1 MNGGEKKEKSGEG
14 NTNNDEE
21 DEEEEEE
28 EKTTTD
34 LDFQRRNVGDLT
46 SRELEKKYDH
56 FYVVA
61 QSIAIRVGVM
71 DLTEQKIKKE
81 METETRRPSFV
92 SMFVP
97 PSALKKGSGSGG
109 SGGAGGDSSVTS
121 SSVAVDIDLSA
132 KLDLGAQLFAAK
144 GRSLSHSMAT
154 YSMCSNEMFATIDM
168 RLFLLSYLTL
178 MDPSRLA
185 ELNMLTP
192 MFTESPKLHFGRL
205 MEK

>member
-1 MNGGEKKEKSGEG
+1 MSADVNGGEKKEKSGEG
-14 NTNNDEE
+14 NNNNDEE
-21 DEEEEEE
+21 DEEEDEEEE

-97 PSALKKGSGSGG
+97 PSALKKGSGS
-109 SGGAGGDSSVTS
+109 GDSSVTS